1 MWVDCGGG
9 APLSRN
15 LRANAAPRL
24 DRRAR
29 APNTEDL
36 TGTAA
41 SALVEIRRRPSRSD
55 PQRNAILERVDDC
68 NALLCS
74 STMILSRPRPI
85 SLRLSGGSWRGPISQ
100 WRVRLSPTASSRW
113 VWISTRRGA
122 SSAHR
127 WGAGSVEPVSNGS
140 GCNICRSALGG
151 ARSER
156 ERFDE
161 RLLPYG
167 RLEDVDFQ
175 RTARGNRPDRA
186 GRFVGNLT
194 AMRDLDSTVL
204 PGAVI
209 CPHAAYRRFS
219 PRGAGIGGSC
229 FPRDGW
235 LACRARNAA
244 RSTKPPA

>member
-15 LRANAAPRL
+15 LRANAARRL

-36 TGTAA
+36 TGIAA

-113 VWISTRRGA
+113 GFGYRRGEA
-122 SSAHR
+122 PPR
-127 WGAGSVEPVSNGS
+127 RIDGAQ
-140 GCNICRSALGG
+140 
-151 ARSER
+151 ARSSPCRTVTAATFAVQLSAAREVKER
-156 ERFDE
+156 SDE
-161 RLLPYG
+161 RPLPYG

-186 GRFVGNLT
+186 VRFVGNLT
-194 AMRDLDSTVL
+194 AMRE
-204 PGAVI
+204 P
-209 CPHAAYRRFS
+209 
-219 PRGAGIGGSC
+219 
-229 FPRDGW
+229 
-235 LACRARNAA
+235 
-244 RSTKPPA
+244 